1 MLSQMNPELGPPAS
15 GAARLGLLRLLQV
28 CSPAFPIGAF
38 AYSQGLEQA
47 VERGWVNDA
56 EGLRQWCRGLL
67 HNQLTR
73 TDLPLLQRAM
83 VLWASTFEPSDV
95 DAQALALTQ
104 TVLAFR
110 ETAELRA
117 EELMMGRS
125 LARVLTHAGIDRAAP
140 FVDGDDASYV
150 VLFGLAAC
158 SWNIPLGDA
167 LAGYAFAWLENQLA
181 AAPRVMRIGQL
192 GIQDVL
198 GSLLPDVS
206 AASENAQLVSPANI
220 GYSSP
225 GFFFASAWHETQY
238 SRLFRS

>member
-1 MLSQMNPELGPPAS
+1 MNPEVSAVGS
-15 GAARLGLLRLLQV
+15 TTRLGILRLMQV

-47 VERGWVNDA
+47 VERGWASDA
-56 EGLRQWCRGLL
+56 EGLRQWCRGVL
-67 HNQLTR
+67 HHQITH
-73 TDLPLLQRAM
+73 TDLPLLKRAIE
-83 VLWASTFEPSDV
+83 LWSSDLPDNQV
-95 DAQALALTQ
+95 DAEAVVLTQ

-125 LARVLTHAGIDRAAP
+125 LARVLTHAGITQAAA
-140 FVDGDDASYV
+140 FVDADDASYV

-158 SWNIPLGDA
+158 KWNIPLGDA
-167 LAGYAFAWLENQLA
+167 LLGFAFAWLENQLA

-198 GSLLPDVS
+198 GSLLTEVN
-206 AASENAQLVSPANI
+206 AASENAQLVESADI
-220 GYSSP
+220 GYTSP

>member
-1 MLSQMNPELGPPAS
+1 M
-15 GAARLGLLRLLQV
+15 LRLLQV

-47 VERGWVNDA
+47 VERGWVTDV
-56 EGLRQWCRGLL
+56 EGLRAWCRGVLR
-67 HNQLTR
+67 HQLGL
-73 TDLPLLQRAM
+73 TDLPLVKRSM
-83 VLWASTFEPSDV
+83 ELWSQPSELEPTSAAGD
-95 DAQALALTQ
+95 LTR

-117 EELMMGRS
+117 EELMTGRS
-125 LARVLTHAGIDRAAP
+125 LARVLAHAGISRARA
-140 FVDGDDASYV
+140 FVDANEASYV
-150 VLFGLAAC
+150 VLFGLAAHE
-158 SWNIPLGDA
+158 WNIPVADA
-167 LAGYAFAWLENQLA
+167 LLGFAFAWLENQLA

-198 GSLLPDVS
+198 GSLLSDVER
-206 AASENAQLVSPANI
+206 ASREALLVTWEDI

>member
-1 MLSQMNPELGPPAS
+1 MTAVTDAS
-15 GAARLGLLRLLQV
+15 SRHSMLRLLQV

-47 VERGWVNDA
+47 VERGWVTDV
-56 EGLRQWCRGLL
+56 EGLRAWCRGLL
-67 HNQLTR
+67 HHQLAL
-73 TDLPLLQRAM
+73 TDLPLVKRSIE
-83 VLWASTFEPSDV
+83 LWSQPSEADPISAAFE
-95 DAQALALTQ
+95 LTH

-125 LARVLTHAGIDRAAP
+125 LARVLVHAGIHPARA
-140 FVDGDDASYV
+140 FVDADASYV
-150 VLFGLAAC
+150 VLFGLAAHAWKI
-158 SWNIPLGDA
+158 STADA
-167 LAGYAFAWLENQLA
+167 LLGFAFAWLENQLA

-198 GSLLPDVS
+198 GSLLSDVER
-206 AASENAQLVSPANI
+206 ASREALLVPWEDI